1 MEGGDGARHVEL
13 GLGVASPSLLENVVA
28 VVRYKIAGKNS
39 PSMEMGR
46 DGRSGGSIESRVE
59 TRDRVAVH

>member
-1 MEGGDGARHVEL
+1 MESGDGARHVEL

-39 PSMEMGR
+39 PGS
-46 DGRSGGSIESRVE
+46 DGRSGGYIESRVE
-59 TRDRVAVH
+59 TRDRVAD